1 VLESDAGSGGY
12 IDELETRR
20 TVRAEYRSQRMKQP
34 QLWDRCEAR
43 HPLQKRPS
51 IHGTFTRPAR
61 MAYTTNSAVL

>member
-1 VLESDAGSGGY
+1 
-12 IDELETRR
+12 
-20 TVRAEYRSQRMKQP
+20 MKQT